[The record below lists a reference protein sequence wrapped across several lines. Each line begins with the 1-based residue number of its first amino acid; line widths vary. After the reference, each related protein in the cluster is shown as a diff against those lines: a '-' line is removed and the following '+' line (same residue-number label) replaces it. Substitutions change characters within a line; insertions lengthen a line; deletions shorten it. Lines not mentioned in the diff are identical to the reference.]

1 MSENIQLDEAST
13 LGPTPAPAQRYS
25 AALDSV
31 NLINARI
38 AAPQENQT
46 EEQRASEIKRNVEH
60 LKIAVAWDIWT
71 NEDLTPL
78 QSAIIAGGAWIS

>member
-1 MSENIQLDEAST
+1 MSENIQFNEA
-13 LGPTPAPAQRYS
+13 PAPAKRYS

-38 AAPQENQT
+38 LAPQEKQT
-46 EEQRASEIKRNVEH
+46 QEQRISDIERNVAH

-71 NEDLTPL
+71 NEDLSPL
-78 QSAIIAGGAWIS
+78 HAAIVAGDNWIS